1 MGGFVVH
8 GTEHLA
14 VAVAPTRVVPGFDPF
29 EDGLGQLTTIFP
41 VVLVEQLE
49 LEGAEEAL
57 GDGVVEESPIDPMDP
72 RSPAPRRRRPKAHE
86 V

>member
-1 MGGFVVH
+1 MSGFVVH

-14 VAVAPTRVVPGFDPF
+14 VAVSSPRVVPGFDPL
-29 EDGLGQLTTIFP
+29 EDGLGQLVAAFP

-49 LEGAEEAL
+49 LEGTEEAPATEL
-57 GDGVVEESPIDPMDP
+57 SKQSPIDPIDP
-72 RSPAPRRRRPKAHE
+72 SRPAPRSRRPKAHD